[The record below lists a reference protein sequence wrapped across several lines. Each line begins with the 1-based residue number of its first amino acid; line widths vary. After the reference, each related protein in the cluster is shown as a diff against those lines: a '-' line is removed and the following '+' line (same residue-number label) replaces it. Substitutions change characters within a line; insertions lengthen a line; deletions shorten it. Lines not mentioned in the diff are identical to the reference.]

1 MRPFGCAILFMP
13 DRIEHDFLGA
23 DLGDTRRNQRLGR
36 VAAQLAQAPAASI
49 SAACGGWAEAMA
61 AYRLLHAPKVTSGAI
76 LAPHQRALL
85 ARAATV
91 PCVLVIQ
98 DTTEIDFS
106 HMQAMAGRGPLND
119 EARRGFFMHSLYV
132 QSAAG
137 LPLGVLDTTIV
148 ARRDEDFRQAAARK
162 HTPIAQKES
171 WRWVQGYLRTQA
183 AARQLP
189 GCEVFSISDREGDIY
204 EVFQAWL
211 EAGADGGPRAHWII
225 RANQDRA
232 LEGLAVEAPQKLFA
246 ALAAAPELG
255 TTEFRVSAKRQKK
268 KVKGSTVQ
276 VARSA
281 RLVRQPFGRLRAEW
295 RLRAMEIT
303 PRAPFRR
310 GGKLPAVSFWAV
322 LAEEIDPPPGEEPL
336 RWLLLTSAG
345 VATPEAARRIVAL
358 YLRRWDIEVFHR
370 VLKTGCRIEAIQ
382 LKNPQAVRNCLA
394 LYAVIAWR
402 ILYLMHLGRQC
413 PELPCGA
420 VFEEAE
426 WKAAC
431 TVAAAGKKRGPLC
444 EPTLGEFIA
453 LVAKFG
459 GHLGRRGDKPP
470 GAQAIWQGLLRVRDF
485 ACAWQAI
492 HPA

>member
-1 MRPFGCAILFMP
+1 MP

-23 DLGDTRRNQRLGR
+23 DLGDARRNRRLGR

-61 AYRLLHAPKVTSGAI
+61 AYRLLHAPQVTPGAI

-91 PCVLVIQ
+91 PCVLLVQ
-98 DTTEIDFS
+98 DTTEEEEGNREDGRWASPEIDFS
-106 HMQAMAGRGPLND
+106 HMKAMEGCGPLND
-119 EARRGFFMHSLYV
+119 EARRGFFMHSLYAL
-132 QSAAG
+132 SEAG
-137 LPLGVLDTTIV
+137 LPLGVLDTAIV
-148 ARRDEDFRQAAARK
+148 ARRDEDFRHAAARK
-162 HTPIAQKES
+162 HTPIEQKES
-171 WRWVQGYLRTQA
+171 WRWVQGYVRTQE

-189 GCEVFSISDREGDIY
+189 GCELFSISDREGDIY
-204 EVFQAWL
+204 EVFEAWAQ
-211 EAGADGGPRAHWII
+211 AGADGGPRAHWII

-232 LEGLAVEAPQKLFA
+232 LEGLAVDAPQKLFA

-255 TTEFRVSAKRQKK
+255 TIEFRVSAKRQKK
-268 KVKGSTVQ
+268 KIKGSTVQ

-281 RLVRQPFGRLRAEW
+281 RMVHQ
-295 RLRAMEIT
+295 RLRAMPIT
-303 PRAPFRR
+303 PRPPFCR
-310 GGKLPAVSFWAV
+310 GGKLSAVSFWAV
-322 LAEEIDPPPGEEPL
+322 LAEEIEPPPGEEPL
-336 RWLLLTSAG
+336 RWLLLTSAE
-345 VATPEAARRIVAL
+345 VTTLEAARRIVAL

-370 VLKTGCRIEAIQ
+370 VLKTGCRVEALQ
-382 LKNPQAVRNCLA
+382 LKDPQAVRNCLV
-394 LYAVIAWR
+394 LCAVIAWR
-402 ILYLMHLGRQC
+402 ILYLTHLGRQC

-431 TVAAAGKKRGPLC
+431 TVAAAGKKRGPLR

-459 GHLGRRGDKPP
+459 GHLARRGDKPP
-470 GAQAIWQGLLRVRDF
+470 GAQALWQGLLRVRDF

>member
-1 MRPFGCAILFMP
+1 MP
-13 DRIEHDFLGA
+13 DRIEHEFLGA
-23 DLGDTRRNQRLGR
+23 DLGDARRNRRLCR
-36 VAAQLAQAPAASI
+36 VAAHLAQAPAASI

-61 AYRLLHAPKVTSGAI
+61 AYRLLHAPEVTPGAI
-76 LAPHQRALL
+76 RAPHQRALL
-85 ARAATV
+85 ARAATA

-106 HMQAMAGRGPLND
+106 HMKMMEGCGPLNE

-132 QSAAG
+132 QSEEG
-137 LPLGVLDTTIV
+137 LPLGLLDTAIV

-171 WRWVQGYLRTQA
+171 FRWVQGYLRTQE

-189 GCEVFSISDREGDIY
+189 DCELFSISDREGDIY
-204 EVFQAWL
+204 EVFAAWAQA
-211 EAGADGGPRAHWII
+211 GSDGGPRAHWII

-255 TTEFRVSAKRQKK
+255 TVEFRVSAKRQKK
-268 KVKGSTVQ
+268 KLKGSTVQ

-281 RLVRQPFGRLRAEW
+281 RLVHQ
-295 RLRAMEIT
+295 RLRAMKIT
-303 PRAPFRR
+303 PRAPFRKE
-310 GGKLPAVSFWAV
+310 GKLPAVCFWAV
-322 LAEEIDPPPGEEPL
+322 LAEEIDPPEGEEPL
-336 RWLLLTSAG
+336 RWLLLTSQE
-345 VATPEAARRIVAL
+345 VTTPQAARRIVAL
-358 YLRRWDIEVFHR
+358 YLQRWNIEVFHR
-370 VLKTGCRIEAIQ
+370 VLKTGCRVEALQ
-382 LKNPQAVRNCLA
+382 LKGHQAVLNSLI
-394 LYAVIAWR
+394 LYAIIAWR
-402 ILYLMHLGRQC
+402 ILYLTHLGRQC
-413 PELPCGA
+413 PELPCSA

-431 TVAAAGKKRGPLC
+431 TVAAAGKKSGPLR
-444 EPTLGEFIA
+444 EPTLGEFIV

-470 GAQAIWQGLLRVRDF
+470 GAQALWQGLARVRDF

-492 HPA
+492 HKN

>member
-1 MRPFGCAILFMP
+1 MCGPLGTAARFMP
-13 DRIEHDFLGA
+13 ESIDHEFRGA
-23 DLGDTRRNQRLGR
+23 DLGDARRNRRLRR
-36 VAAQLAQAPAASI
+36 VAARMAEAPAASI

-61 AYRLLHAPKVTSGAI
+61 AYRLLHAPEVTPGAL

-98 DTTEIDFS
+98 DTTELDFS
-106 HMQAMAGRGPLND
+106 HMKTMEGCGPLNE

-132 QSAAG
+132 QSEAG
-137 LPLGVLDTTIV
+137 LPLGVLDTAIV

-162 HTPIAQKES
+162 HLPIEQKES
-171 WRWVQGYLRTQA
+171 FRWVQGYLRTQE

-204 EVFQAWL
+204 ELFEAWAQ
-211 EAGADGGPRAHWII
+211 AGADGGPRAHWII

-255 TTEFRVSAKRQKK
+255 TMEFRVSARRQKK
-268 KVKGSTVQ
+268 KIKGHTVQ

-281 RLVRQPFGRLRAEW
+281 RRVRQ
-295 RLRAMEIT
+295 RLRAMAIT

-322 LAEEIDPPPGEEPL
+322 LAEEIDPPEGEEPL
-336 RWLLLTSAG
+336 RWLLLTSAE
-345 VATPEAARRIVAL
+345 VTTPEAARRLVAL

-370 VLKTGCRIEAIQ
+370 VLKTGCRVEALQ
-382 LKNPQAVRNCLA
+382 LKDHQAVLNCLV
-394 LYAVIAWR
+394 LYAIIAWR
-402 ILYLMHLGRQC
+402 ILYLTHLGRQC
-413 PELPCGA
+413 PELPCGT

-431 TVAAAGKKRGPLC
+431 TVAAAGKKRGPLR

-459 GHLGRRGDKPP
+459 GHLGRRSDKPP

-485 ACAWQAI
+485 ACAWEAI
-492 HPA
+492 HRE

>member
-1 MRPFGCAILFMP
+1 MP
-13 DRIEHDFLGA
+13 DRIEHDFLEA
-23 DLGDTRRNQRLGR
+23 DLGDARRNRRLGR

-61 AYRLLHAPKVTSGAI
+61 AYRLLYAPEVTPGAI
-76 LAPHQRALL
+76 LVPHQRALL

-98 DTTEIDFS
+98 DTSEIDFS
-106 HMQAMAGRGPLND
+106 HMPAMEGCGPLND
-119 EARRGFFMHSLYV
+119 EARRGFFMHSLYAL
-132 QSAAG
+132 SEAG
-137 LPLGVLDTTIV
+137 LPLGVLDTAIL

-162 HTPIAQKES
+162 HTPIGQKES
-171 WRWVQGYLRTQA
+171 WRWVRGYLRTQE
-183 AARQLP
+183 AARRLP

-232 LEGLAVEAPQKLFA
+232 LEGLAVEVPQKLFA

-255 TTEFRVSAKRQKK
+255 TMEFRVSARRQKRK
-268 KVKGSTVQ
+268 IKGSTVQ

-281 RLVRQPFGRLRAEW
+281 RMGHQPFGRLRAEW
-295 RLRAMEIT
+295 RLRAMRIT
-303 PRAPFRR
+303 PARPPASLRLSPPPPRRVPFRR

-336 RWLLLTSAG
+336 RWLLLTSAE

-370 VLKTGCRIEAIQ
+370 VLKTGCRVEALQ
-382 LKNPQAVRNCLA
+382 LKDHQAVRNCLV
-394 LYAVIAWR
+394 LYAIIA
-402 ILYLMHLGRQC
+402 
-413 PELPCGA
+413 PS
-420 VFEEAE
+420 
-426 WKAAC
+426 AALR
-431 TVAAAGKKRGPLC
+431 AAG
-444 EPTLGEFIA
+444 
-453 LVAKFG
+453 
-459 GHLGRRGDKPP
+459 
-470 GAQAIWQGLLRVRDF
+470 GASSI
-485 ACAWQAI
+485 
-492 HPA
+492 